1 MPDTSRRDVLT
12 GAAGLAAGSALSLPA
27 PVLAQ
32 TEPFRIQPSADYLE
46 VRRLMKL
53 LAKLEMERH
62 NRALSR
68 ERIDTWRGIGALHD
82 AMRARLPRTPS
93 DLLDHASRVLF
104 HTVDRDLDD
113 PCEAIARAGRS
124 VTAREHAAFDLAWAV
139 FVLAAD
145 RKVLVT
151 AWPKWKPP
159 MRDWPGT
166 DI

>member
-1 MPDTSRRDVLT
+1 MRRI
-12 GAAGLAAGSALSLPA
+12 ALLRS
-27 PVLAQ
+27 
-32 TEPFRIQPSADYLE
+32 
-46 VRRLMKL
+46 
-53 LAKLEMERH
+53 AKLKDVKERQT
-62 NRALSR
+62 AC
-68 ERIDTWRGIGALHD
+68 D

-145 RKVLVT
+145 RTVPVT

-159 MRDWPGT
+159 MRDGPGT